1 MTVRVFN
8 SKINVL
14 PTRHER
20 PQVERCLSAQEIERL
35 AGIRKGDSIIC
46 THGLLWITQEGDP
59 EDYMLMKGEK
69 FVANRQ
75 GVVLVQAFKESACRY
90 YLK

>member
-14 PTRHER
+14 PSRDER
-20 PQVERCLSAQEIERL
+20 PQTERCLSAREIERL
-35 AGIRKGDSIIC
+35 AGIRKGNSIVC
-46 THGLLWITQEGDP
+46 TNGVLWVTQEGDP
-59 EDYMLMKGEK
+59 EDYMLKKGEK

-75 GVVLVQAFKESACRY
+75 GVVLVQAFNESARRF